1 MESASGRSP
10 EPSPAVKKK
19 DILPSLA
26 LGLWT
31 SKFFSQGLS
40 SHLYKENS
48 DWDIQNLPDSQD
60 CDFGANFIM
69 LSQRWKDSGALLLLL
84 SPFSGQS
91 DQPPRRWPADRE
103 R

>member
-1 MESASGRSP
+1 MGSASGRRP

-40 SHLYKENS
+40 PHLYKENS

-60 CDFGANFIM
+60 GAFGANCMM

-91 DQPPRRWPADRE
+91 DQPEKVACSP
-103 R
+103 

>member
-19 DILPSLA
+19 DLLPSLA

-40 SHLYKENS
+40 PHLYKENS

-60 CDFGANFIM
+60 CAFGANFIM
-69 LSQRWKDSGALLLLL
+69 LSQRWKASGALLLL
-84 SPFSGQS
+84 PPVSGQS